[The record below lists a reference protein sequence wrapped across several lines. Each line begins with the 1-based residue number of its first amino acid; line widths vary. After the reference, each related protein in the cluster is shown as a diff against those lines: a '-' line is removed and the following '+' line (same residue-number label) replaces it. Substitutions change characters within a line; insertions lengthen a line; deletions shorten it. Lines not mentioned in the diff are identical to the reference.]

1 MVLKVSGSDGFIVM
15 DERIHLTAATV
26 VADNNCYLVV
36 KETIDGR
43 QVINQ
48 PAGHVVPG
56 ENVIAAAVRETLE
69 ETGWI
74 VRPSGFLGFT
84 TYKSNSN
91 DTTYYRATF
100 CAEPVS
106 EDPLQ
111 AIDDQIDE
119 VLWLSMAQ
127 IYGYQPMHRSP
138 MVLDSFE
145 QYEKQRIFP
154 LDLFKTY

>member
-1 MVLKVSGSDGFIVM
+1 M

-26 VADNNCYLVV
+26 IANNHCYLLV

-56 ENVIAAAVRETLE
+56 EDIIAAAVRETLE

-74 VRPSGFLGFT
+74 VKPVGFLGFT
-84 TYKSNSN
+84 TYRSDSN
-91 DTTYYRATF
+91 DITYYRATF
-100 CAEPVS
+100 CAEPVR

-111 AIDDQIDE
+111 AIDCQF
-119 VLWLSMAQ
+119 L
-127 IYGYQPMHRSP
+127 YT
-138 MVLDSFE
+138 
-145 QYEKQRIFP
+145 K
-154 LDLFKTY
+154 